1 MTTTDYTDIMS
12 KRVASLLMPGEAVL
26 HAASRHWLSYTKPI
40 VLGLVA
46 LACLY
51 QIAVISGPDI
61 PQSWLLSGTRPTGN
75 NADGLDQLMWEM
87 VFCGA
92 ALFASLIG
100 LLVFINN
107 WTLIMIATNRRV
119 IMRVGLIARESV
131 DIPLSKIDVV
141 MVEQGLIAR
150 IFGSGNVV
158 VRTVGEATTVFAQIS
173 HPALMRNAVV
183 TALENRNTQPAEK

>member
-12 KRVASLLMPGEAVL
+12 KRVASLLMPGEVVL

-40 VLGLVA
+40 LLALVA
-46 LACLY
+46 LASLY
-51 QIAVISGPDI
+51 QIASISGPDI
-61 PQSWLLSGTRPTGN
+61 PQSWLLSNTRPLGGN
-75 NADGLDQLMWEM
+75 PAGLDQLMWEM

-92 ALFASLIG
+92 ALFACFIG

-158 VRTVGEATTVFAQIS
+158 VRTVGEATTVFASIS

-183 TALENRNTQPAEK
+183 TALENRNTPPAEK